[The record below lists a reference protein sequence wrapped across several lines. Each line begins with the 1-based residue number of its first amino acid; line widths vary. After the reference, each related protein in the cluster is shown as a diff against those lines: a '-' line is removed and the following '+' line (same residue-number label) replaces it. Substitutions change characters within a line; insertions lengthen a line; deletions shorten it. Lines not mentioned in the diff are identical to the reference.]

1 MSTIILFALG
11 SLLFAALND
20 LVFKFYA
27 RKQRS
32 RGIYVA
38 VIGMVWASVFMITA
52 KKFGCSENFNITLMW
67 GLISGLFSVI
77 ANIML
82 IESMT
87 SSEVGICA
95 TIYRLNLVPAA
106 LFAFI
111 FLKENISLWKIIGI
125 LCALVSVLAF
135 TPASEHRYNIKNKYS
150 GFFLVIVAGLL
161 RAGMGLSYKYGLS
174 QGADKYYLLAIN
186 GGIWIIGGLTYLII
200 KERKSLYMLKKPFT
214 YGIIS
219 GILVCGIVF
228 FMATALQ
235 YGDASIVLPITQL
248 SFIATGII
256 GVFVLKESFN
266 MKKIIG
272 LCSGVLCILFMTIR
286 N

>member
-1 MSTIILFALG
+1 MNMVILFAIG

-52 KKFGCSENFNITLMW
+52 KKFGCSENFSITLMW
-67 GLISGLFSVI
+67 GLISGLFSVF

-87 SSEVGICA
+87 NSEVGICA
-95 TIYRLNLVPAA
+95 TIYRLNLVPAV

-135 TPASEHRYNIKNKYS
+135 MPASEHRYNIKNKYS
-150 GFFLVIVAGLL
+150 GFFLVIVASLL

-186 GGIWIIGGLTYLII
+186 GGIWIIGGLAYLII
-200 KERKSLYMLKKPFT
+200 KERKSLHMQKKTFT

-248 SFIATGII
+248 SFIATSII

-266 MKKIIG
+266 MKKTIG

>member
-1 MSTIILFALG
+1 MIIVLALG

-38 VIGMVWASVFMITA
+38 VIGMVWAFVFIIIA
-52 KKFGCSENFNITLMW
+52 KKIGCSENFSITLIW

-87 SSEVGICA
+87 NSEVGICA

-111 FLKENISLWKIIGI
+111 LLKENISLWKIIGI

-135 TPASEHRYNIKNKYS
+135 TPASEHKCNIIKNKYS
-150 GFFLVIVAGLL
+150 GFSLVIVASLL

-200 KERKSLYMLKKPFT
+200 KERKSMYMLKKPFT

-219 GILVCGIVF
+219 GILICGIVF

-248 SFIATGII
+248 SFIATSTM

-272 LCSGVLCILFMTIR
+272 LCSGILCVLFMTIK

>member
-1 MSTIILFALG
+1 MIILFALG

-32 RGIYVA
+32 MGIYVA

-52 KKFGCSENFNITLMW
+52 KKIGCSENFSITLMW
-67 GLISGLFSVI
+67 GLISGLFCVI

-87 SSEVGICA
+87 SNEVGICA

-111 FLKENISLWKIIGI
+111 FFKEDISLWKIIGI

-135 TPASEHRYNIKNKYS
+135 TPASEHRCNIKNRYS
-150 GFFLVIVAGLL
+150 GFFLVIVASLL

-200 KERKSLYMLKKPFT
+200 KERKSLDTLKKPFT

-235 YGDASIVLPITQL
+235 YGDVSIVLPIMQL
-248 SFIATGII
+248 SFIVTSII
-256 GVFVLKESFN
+256 GVLVLKESFN
-266 MKKIIG
+266 MKKTIG
-272 LCSGVLCILFMTIR
+272 LCSGVLCVLFMTIR
-286 N
+286 K

>member
-1 MSTIILFALG
+1 MSIIILFALG

-38 VIGMVWASVFMITA
+38 VIGMVWASVFMISA
-52 KKFGCSENFNITLMW
+52 RKIGCSENFNITLMW
-67 GLISGLFSVI
+67 GLISGLFSVF

-87 SSEVGICA
+87 STDVGICA

-111 FLKENISLWKIIGI
+111 FFKENISLWKIIGI
-125 LCALVSVLAF
+125 LCTLVSVIAF
-135 TPASEHRYNIKNKYS
+135 TPASEHRCNIKNKYS
-150 GFFLVIVAGLL
+150 GFFFVIVASLL

-186 GGIWIIGGLTYLII
+186 GCIWIIGGSIYLIT
-200 KERKSLYMLKKPFT
+200 KERKSMYILKKSFT

-219 GILVCGIVF
+219 GILVCGIAF
-228 FMATALQ
+228 FMAIALQ

-248 SFIATGII
+248 SFIATSII
-256 GVFVLKESFN
+256 GVFVLRESFN
-266 MKKIIG
+266 MKKVIG
-272 LCSGVLCILFMTIR
+272 LCSGILCVLFMTIR